1 MSLIS
6 SSYTAGISSSQ
17 TLAGSQGS
25 IDVVPSKTYA
35 LTGRTS
41 DLEQVIYTK
50 DAAGSYTVT
59 PYTDT
64 LKDVFGQTI
73 TLLDFEVVDVEI
85 YLIDGATSSLGL
97 STTITGVAATD
108 VITTSAAHGLSV
120 GDMVFITAITGGAG
134 ITADPNSLTPLYVK
148 TAPSSTTVTL
158 TATPGGSTLDFTTTI
173 TAGTMVGW
181 QGWAIAMTGPN
192 LPTVTHRV
200 FTPSRLSLYQARRVS
215 TDVSNRFT
223 AASTIAITAP
233 ALAASTHKVKTT
245 LKGAGTYV

>member
-17 TLAGSQGS
+17 TLANSQGS
-25 IDVVPSKTYA
+25 IDVVPSKSYA
-35 LTGRTS
+35 LTGRTA

-50 DAAGSYTVT
+50 DAAGTYTVT
-59 PYTDT
+59 PYSDT

-85 YLIDGATSSLGL
+85 YLIDGATSALGL
-97 STTITGVAATD
+97 STTITGVATTD
-108 VITTSAAHGLSV
+108 VITTSAAHGLAV
-120 GDMVFITAITGGAG
+120 GDIVYITAITGGAG

-148 TAPSSTTVTL
+148 TASSTTVTL
-158 TATPGGSTLDFTTTI
+158 AATPGGATLDFTTTI

-200 FTPSRLSLYQARRVS
+200 FTPSRFSLYQARRVS

-223 AASTIAITAP
+223 VASTIVITAP
-233 ALAASTHKVKTT
+233 ALAASTHKCRVT